1 MSTAH
6 EAFGVAAEPLAFD
19 VMRGIWQRNR
29 TRIESTTTTCPL
41 SGSNAVPGHAAW
53 ALTRGKKRHDET

>member
-29 TRIESTTTTCPL
+29 TRIESTTTTLPAEWIKR
-41 SGSNAVPGHAAW
+41 GSRPCCLGAYE
-53 ALTRGKKRHDET
+53 REETT